1 MNWRLGLLRDLSAS
15 FFQPGKRRMTNTNYP
30 NSKIQRL
37 TTKLA
42 FGHRVSIYTHRK
54 ANMLDESLELMDR
67 MIAAAIG
74 SNRPNW
80 SIDLGTDTGFTAFTL
95 GRISNSVIVSDT
107 TEPILRQ
114 AKRLGQERKIANLH
128 VSQNTTE
135 ALPFVDE
142 SIDLVSSKVS
152 AHDFKSFKKALEE
165 TNRVLKHGG
174 SLVMANAIAPEQDD
188 IAHWMNT
195 MKLRRDCSHTKNR
208 KISTISKV
216 LTEIGLRVIDHGCKR
231 IYLRFNEWTSD
242 TNVSSEEIES
252 LRRAFLNAP
261 NTIRETFQVAPV
273 HGDITFSWPCWVFRA
288 IKQ

>member
-1 MNWRLGLLRDLSAS
+1 
-15 FFQPGKRRMTNTNYP
+15 
-30 NSKIQRL
+30 
-37 TTKLA
+37 
-42 FGHRVSIYTHRK
+42 
-54 ANMLDESLELMDR
+54 MLDASLELMDR

-135 ALPFVDE
+135 ALPFEDE

-165 TNRVLKHGG
+165 SNRVLK
-174 SLVMANAIAPEQDD
+174 IQ
-188 IAHWMNT
+188 
-195 MKLRRDCSHTKNR
+195 
-208 KISTISKV
+208 
-216 LTEIGLRVIDHGCKR
+216 
-231 IYLRFNEWTSD
+231 
-242 TNVSSEEIES
+242 
-252 LRRAFLNAP
+252 
-261 NTIRETFQVAPV
+261 
-273 HGDITFSWPCWVFRA
+273 
-288 IKQ
+288 